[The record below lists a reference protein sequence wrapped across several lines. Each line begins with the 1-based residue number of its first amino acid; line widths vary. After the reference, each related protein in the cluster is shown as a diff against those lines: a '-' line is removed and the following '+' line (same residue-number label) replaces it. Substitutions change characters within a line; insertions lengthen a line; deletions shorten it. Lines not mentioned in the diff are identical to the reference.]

1 MNNENNNGMIFPQPI
16 NNNQINNEPMNPQPV
31 NPMPMNNEPINPQ
44 PVNPTPMNNGQINPQ
59 PVNPMPINNGPMN
72 PQPVNPTPMNN
83 GPVNPQPV
91 NPMPMNNGQINP
103 QPVNPTPMNNGPMN
117 TQQINPMP
125 INNGPMNPQQ
135 INTMP
140 INNGQMYNQNPN
152 YNNIPANNNKKNN
165 GIIFLIIGVVILIII
180 AVVALV
186 LVLRNN
192 DSKGDINN
200 DLNDSKDSISYKGFN
215 IPKKIGYEYE
225 IDDGSL
231 AIYNNSFATYLYV
244 AYGSLEEFK
253 NAQDDIIEQYK
264 EYSPTNAKVSRY
276 NNKEVLT
283 MEFEME
289 GDKVLFYLV
298 DASDGYSF
306 YGLAMNPTFMIDY
319 SDIETVVSLLAD
331 AKYNGAYKVEST
343 DTEVIKFKNLFER

>member
-1 MNNENNNGMIFPQPI
+1 MNNENNNRMIFPQPV
-16 NNNQINNEPMNPQPV
+16 NNNQI
-31 NPMPMNNEPINPQ
+31 NNEPINPQ

-59 PVNPMPINNGPMN
+59 PVNPMP
-72 PQPVNPTPMNN
+72 MNN
-83 GPVNPQPV
+83 GQINPQQI
-91 NPMPMNNGQINP
+91 NTMPMNNGQINP
-103 QPVNPTPMNNGPMN
+103 Q
-117 TQQINPMP
+117 
-125 INNGPMNPQQ
+125 Q

-140 INNGQMYNQNPN
+140 MNNGQMYNQNPN
-152 YNNIPANNNKKNN
+152 YNNIPTNNNKKNN

-192 DSKGDINN
+192 DSKGNTINDYENNENIDNNDDNKEDINN